1 MAQIESSPVHAQ
13 WKSRITFIFAATG
26 SAVGLGNIWKF
37 PYITGES
44 GGGAFVLVYLI
55 CIVAMGIPV
64 MMAETLLGRRGRSN
78 PISTMSSLAEEAGVS
93 RLWRYLGW
101 MGVIAGILILSYY
114 SVIAGKTIAYIFKI
128 MTGMLVSLTPELAE
142 TSVQSLNT
150 SIFALT
156 LWHSVFMAATMYIVV
171 RGVNEGIEKAVEFLM
186 PALFIILLILVAYA
200 MTTGAFVQGLSFLF
214 KPDWSAL
221 SGKTILI
228 AMGQAF
234 FTLSLGMG
242 AIMVYG
248 SYLPKGIS
256 IARTSAIVALA
267 DTSVALLAGIAI
279 FPIVFANGFEPSS
292 GPDLIFKTLPMAF
305 STMFGGT
312 VFGIMFFV
320 LLVFA
325 ALSSSISLI
334 EPAVSYIVENK
345 GLSRQRA
352 CILMGG
358 LTWLVGMGTVF
369 STNIWAE
376 MTLFG
381 KTFFELVDFLTAN
394 IMLPIGGILI
404 AVFAGWIMNKKNS
417 VDELELPD
425 DGVGYKIWSFLIC
438 YVAPTVVVL
447 VLLNSLF

>member
-1 MAQIESSPVHAQ
+1 MAQVESSPVHAQ
-13 WKSRITFIFAATG
+13 WKNRVTFIFAATG

-55 CIVAMGIPV
+55 CIIVMGIPV
-64 MMAETLLGRRGRSN
+64 MMAESMLGRRGRSN
-78 PISTMSSLAEEAGVS
+78 PISTMSSLAEEAGAS

-128 MTGMLVSLTPELAE
+128 LTGMLADLTPALAE

-150 SIFALT
+150 SVFALT

-200 MTTGAFVQGLSFLF
+200 MTTGAFIQGLTFLF

-221 SGKTILI
+221 SGKTVLI

-256 IARTSAIVALA
+256 IARTSAIVAFA
-267 DTSVALLAGIAI
+267 DTAVALLAGIAI

-312 VFGIMFFV
+312 IFGLMFFV

-345 GLSRQRA
+345 GLSRKRA
-352 CILMGG
+352 CVLMGG
-358 LTWLVGMGTVF
+358 LTWLLGMGTVF

-381 KTFFELVDFLTAN
+381 KN
-394 IMLPIGGILI
+394 I
-404 AVFAGWIMNKKNS
+404 F
-417 VDELELPD
+417 
-425 DGVGYKIWSFLIC
+425 
-438 YVAPTVVVL
+438 
-447 VLLNSLF
+447 